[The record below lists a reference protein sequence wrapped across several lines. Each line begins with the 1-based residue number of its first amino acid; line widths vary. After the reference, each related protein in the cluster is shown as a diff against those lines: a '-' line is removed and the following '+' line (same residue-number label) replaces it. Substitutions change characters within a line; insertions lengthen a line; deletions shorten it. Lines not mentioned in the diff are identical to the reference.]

1 MVAGCSSLRLDDFA
15 GGEIAGAPHVPA
27 PDRAPWSPFFPA
39 PLHLLA
45 LREEVGCHPLS
56 WLEAE
61 KGEREALANAVVV
74 DRQDVRAAEAED
86 EKHLDGPAADAA
98 HLGKVL
104 DDVLVRHLLDHGE
117 CGNGSVEG
125 FGGEIAEGEHL
136 VFREASRAELFVG
149 AIEQMLRR
157 GVDAE
162 TAERLEA
169 GEETSV
175 DGRGG
180 LAVKLL
186 IDDGL
191 GQGLEG

>member
-27 PDRAPWSPFFPA
+27 RDGAPWSPFFSA
-39 PLHLLA
+39 SLHLLA
-45 LREEVGCHPLS
+45 RREEVGRNLLR

-61 KGEREALANAVVV
+61 EGECKAFADTVIV
-74 DRQDVRAAEAED
+74 DRQDIRTAEAED
-86 EKHLDGPAADAA
+86 EKHLAGPAADAA

-136 VFREASRAELFVG
+136 VFREASRAELLVR

-157 GVDAE
+157 GVIAE
-162 TAERLEA
+162 TAERLAA
-169 GEETSV
+169 GEHASV
-175 DGRGG
+175 DRRSG
-180 LAVKLL
+180 LAMKLL
-186 IDDGL
+186 IDDG
-191 GQGLEG
+191 

>member
-27 PDRAPWSPFFPA
+27 RDGAPWSPFFSA

-45 LREEVGCHPLS
+45 RREEVGGHLLS

-61 KGEREALANAVVV
+61 EGECKAFANAVIV
-74 DRQDVRAAEAED
+74 DRQDVRTAEAED

-117 CGNGSVEG
+117 CRDGSIEG

-157 GVDAE
+157 AMDAE

-175 DGRGG
+175 DRRGG
-180 LAVKLL
+180 FAVK
-186 IDDGL
+186 
-191 GQGLEG
+191 